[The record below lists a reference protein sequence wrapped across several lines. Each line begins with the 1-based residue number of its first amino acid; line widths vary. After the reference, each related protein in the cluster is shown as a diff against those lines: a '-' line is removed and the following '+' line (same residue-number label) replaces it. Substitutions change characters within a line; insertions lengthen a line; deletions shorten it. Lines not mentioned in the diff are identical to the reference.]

1 MVAMITSELEVRPS
15 SMPMMKTRKNKMS
28 LDKDCCL
35 ESYSEGYRNGKKDA
49 RMNPPHTADLGTRY
63 RYRQEG
69 AQFEKERIIKLLES
83 EKFTL
88 PEGIAEGK
96 TYMPIQEAI
105 ALIKG
110 EQK

>member
-1 MVAMITSELEVRPS
+1 MVAMITSELEVCPS

-69 AQFEKERIIKLLES
+69 AQFEKERIIEIIENTMKGCSPSSNEMFILAGLLKE
-83 EKFTL
+83 
-88 PEGIAEGK
+88 
-96 TYMPIQEAI
+96 
-105 ALIKG
+105 IKG
-110 EQK
+110 E